1 MYLSFAKANKNLFLV
16 VLILDYTSLVYMK
29 GCVMKNDFHTVYELQ
44 HKCMLCFF
52 FQKLTYKMNYF
63 SGYGLPRFSKDLT
76 SEFQLKPEVPA
87 IVCSK
92 MYRSYLLKLSIFQ
105 GFFLI
110 FWPFMKTGYNFR
122 TLIRSKKTDTMQRFI
137 EGLSVIHMRWF
148 KK

>member
-76 SEFQLKPEVPA
+76 SEFQLKPEVHVPA
-87 IVCSK
+87 SVCSK
-92 MYRSYLLKLSIFQ
+92 MYCSYLLKLSMCQ
-105 GFFLI
+105 VFLSI
-110 FWPFMKTGYNFR
+110 WSFRKSGYNFR
-122 TLIRSKKTDTMQRFI
+122 T
-137 EGLSVIHMRWF
+137 
-148 KK
+148 